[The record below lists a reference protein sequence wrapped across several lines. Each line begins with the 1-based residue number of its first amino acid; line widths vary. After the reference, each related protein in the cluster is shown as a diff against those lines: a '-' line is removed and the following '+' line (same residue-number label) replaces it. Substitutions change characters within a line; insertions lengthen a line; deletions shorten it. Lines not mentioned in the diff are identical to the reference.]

1 METSELIDD
10 CRRTPESSQVKKDV
24 FSLPVGGRGEN
35 KETGSSC
42 VGLQI
47 NNQQS
52 RPNRSC
58 DFVHTDR
65 LLQVGPG
72 CTQVD

>member
-1 METSELIDD
+1 MTVVE
-10 CRRTPESSQVKKDV
+10 RRSQVKKDV
-24 FSLPVGGRGEN
+24 FSLLVGGRGEN

-65 LLQVGPG
+65 LLQVGQS
-72 CTQVD
+72 CTRVD